1 MEQYARCC
9 AEQQARQS
17 LLGPHMVV
25 RDQLCYRESGK
36 KVKALV
42 KVDGDRVRGRWTA
55 EMFCYRMI
63 RDSCRQK
70 CP

>member
-1 MEQYARCC
+1 
-9 AEQQARQS
+9 
-17 LLGPHMVV
+17 MVV
-25 RDQLCYRESGK
+25 RDQLCYRENGK

-42 KVDGDRVRGRWTA
+42 KVDGDRVRDRWTA